1 MLREPHI
8 HNGKEIAFL
17 TLARDLYDKLRLS
30 LKIVYTTIILE
41 NF

>member
-8 HNGKEIAFL
+8 HNGKEIALL

-30 LKIVYTTIILE
+30 LKIVYTTIISE